1 MNDDGN
7 YWNGPDFGNVKNFR
21 NVRTDIKCH
30 PFLKPQP
37 RGDLNDDGNFK
48 NGGNL
53 RNIRNVEN
61 VRNVRTYIKCH
72 NFSET
77 QALAYLEI
85 SEMVGM

>member
-1 MNDDGN
+1 MNG
-7 YWNGPDFGNVKNFR
+7 
-21 NVRTDIKCH
+21 
-30 PFLKPQP
+30 
-37 RGDLNDDGNFK
+37 DGNFK

-53 RNIRNVEN
+53 RNIRNDRNVEN

-85 SEMVGM
+85 SGMVGMSTGRGYITSVLV